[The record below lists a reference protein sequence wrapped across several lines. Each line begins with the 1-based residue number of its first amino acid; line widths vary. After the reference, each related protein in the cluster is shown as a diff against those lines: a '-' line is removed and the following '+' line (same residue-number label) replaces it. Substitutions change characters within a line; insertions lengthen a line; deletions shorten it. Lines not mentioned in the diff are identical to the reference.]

1 METVKLITQI
11 AAVVVGCIAAMMS
24 ILFFIKLRWPAAA
37 LWIAKLFTSALS
49 PFLILVGVLTT
60 IVGLATNSL
69 FISLIGIYDIFIFS
83 RHIML
88 VTRPPAASGSF
99 EQAFGLDWE
108 KHIPAEQQKRFL
120 PSRWILKLPGAP
132 EPRLGQDIPF
142 TTIPGT
148 NRKLL
153 CDVWQPPENV
163 TPSGLAFIYLHG
175 SAFYFLDKDCGTR
188 TFFRH
193 LAAQGH
199 VIMDVAYRL
208 YPETEMMGMVN
219 DVKRAIV
226 WMKEHADMYKVH
238 RDRIVVGGASA
249 GGHLAMLAAYTSNN
263 PQFTPED
270 LEGKDIDACA
280 VISLYGTND
289 MEALYYHTNQHL
301 TTRAIPGRPKKAV
314 PTKIPGWLK
323 KRMGQDYYR
332 LGMDKNFGQTGTLAP
347 LLGGHPDE
355 CPEVYSLFSAGT
367 HVHAGCPPTLLIQG
381 ADDIMSPIN
390 TTPILHSRLLDKRVP
405 AVMNILPQTEHAF
418 DLPLPKISPAAHN
431 LCFDV
436 ERFLAL
442 MAFLPWVLSSEKV
455 KAKLEE
461 SRKHLLEVS

>member
-1 METVKLITQI
+1 MEPIKLIIQI
-11 AAVVVGCIAAMMS
+11 AAVVVGSLAALMS

-37 LWIAKLFTSALS
+37 WWVAKLFTSALS

-69 FISLIGIYDIFIFS
+69 FISFIGVYDIVVFS
-83 RHIML
+83 RHVML
-88 VTRPPAASGSF
+88 VTSPPAAPGSF
-99 EQAFGLDWE
+99 EKAFGLDWE
-108 KHIPAEQQKRFL
+108 KHIHTELRKRFL
-120 PSRWILKLPGAP
+120 PGRWILKLTSAP

-142 TTIPGT
+142 ATIPGT
-148 NRKLL
+148 DRKLL

-208 YPETEMMGMVN
+208 YPETDVMGMVN

-226 WMKEHADMYKVH
+226 WMKEHADTYKIH

-263 PQFTPED
+263 PQFTPKDLGGED
-270 LEGKDIDACA
+270 TSACA

-301 TTRAIPGRPKKAV
+301 TTRSIPGRPKKPV
-314 PTKIPGWLK
+314 PTRVPGWLK

-332 LGMDKNFGQTGTLAP
+332 LGMDKNFEHTGTLAP

-355 CPEVYSLFSAGT
+355 SPEAYALFSVGT

-381 ADDIMSPIN
+381 ADDIMSPIK
-390 TTPILHSRLLDKRVP
+390 TTRILHSRLLDKKVP
-405 AVMNILPQTEHAF
+405 AVMNILPQTDHAF
-418 DLPLPKISPAAHN
+418 DLVLPKISPAAHN
-431 LCFDV
+431 LCYDV
-436 ERFLAL
+436 ERFLGL
-442 MAFLPWVLSSEKV
+442 MASLPQPVSTEEV
-455 KAKLEE
+455 EAKQEE
-461 SRKHLLEVS
+461 SRRHLLEVS